1 MEKFFIE
8 NNIETTK
15 LVLFALT
22 TLLSLLPLTKILWNY
37 RRFFAYINCAIIGV
51 LVGIFITSEPVII
64 GFLFIFTQAYRVI
77 ISLRIAQNRINT
89 IQLRQ
94 ITLRSEAILLT
105 ATGAILIL
113 SKVEAAVNFVDAL
126 LCFAIVQLIVAVV
139 LYRQSAH
146 MFGITAAPTLHRHL
160 ADEELPTLTVA
171 IPARNET
178 SELTDC
184 LENILESNYP
194 KLEILVLDDCS
205 QDKTS
210 DIIRSFA
217 HRGVR
222 FLKGVPPPVPW
233 IAKTYAYQQ
242 LLDNSS
248 GDVLLFCGTDVRMDN
263 AFLRQLVEIMSKKK
277 LRMLSVLPKR
287 NDRVNGSYLLQPMRY
302 WRELAIPRTTHKSPP
317 VLSTCWI
324 IEKQHLEELGGFH
337 GLRQNIRPERAIALA
352 TKMHYL
358 FLRASNEL
366 TLFSVKSLE
375 AQWNTA
381 IRTRYPELHRRPET
395 IAFTTAWYFLF
406 LFGPVLTLLGGLS
419 TLNVAIIGLSATSS
433 LLLILTQLRVYKMI
447 TDRNELL
454 AALLLPYNVVLEIV
468 AINYSMWAYEFG
480 SVIWRGRNICL
491 PVVNIVPK
499 LPKT

>member
-1 MEKFFIE
+1 MEKFFAE
-8 NNIETTK
+8 SSLETTQ
-15 LVLFALT
+15 LILFATT
-22 TLLSLLPLTKILWNY
+22 TLLSLSPLTKVLWKY
-37 RRFFAYINCAIIGV
+37 RRFFAYINCVAIGM
-51 LVGIFITSEPVII
+51 LVGIFATAESAIF
-64 GFLFIFTQAYRVI
+64 GFLFLFIQAYRVI
-77 ISLRIAQNRINT
+77 ILLRIAQNRINSV
-89 IQLRQ
+89 QLRH
-94 ITLRSEAILLT
+94 ITKRSEAVLLS
-105 ATGAILIL
+105 ATGVILIL
-113 SKVEAAVNFVDAL
+113 SSIEAPVSLVDAL
-126 LCFAIVQLIVAVV
+126 LCLAIVQLIVGVV
-139 LYRQSAH
+139 LYRHSTHTLGAT
-146 MFGITAAPTLHRHL
+146 TAPSLRKHL
-160 ADEELPTLTVA
+160 ADDELPTLTVA

-178 SELTDC
+178 NELTDC

-222 FLKGVPPPVPW
+222 FLKGVPPPAPW
-233 IAKTYAYQQ
+233 VAKTYAYQQ

-248 GDVLLFCGTDVRMDN
+248 GDVLLFCGTDVRMDK
-263 AFLRQLVEIMSKKK
+263 AFLRQLVEIMTKNK
-277 LRMLSVLPKR
+277 LKMLSVLPKR
-287 NDRVNGSYLLQPMRY
+287 NDAVNGSYLLQPMRY
-302 WRELAIPRTTHKSPP
+302 WRELAIPRTIHKSPS

-324 IEKQHLEELGGFH
+324 VDKHHLEELGGFH

-352 TKMHYL
+352 TKMHYR
-358 FLRASNEL
+358 FLRASDDL
-366 TLFSVKSLE
+366 ALFSVKSLE

-419 TLNVAIIGLSATSS
+419 TLNGAIITLSAASS
-433 LLLILTQLRVYKMI
+433 LLLILTQVRVYKMI
-447 TDRNELL
+447 TDRKELF
-454 AALLLPYNVVLEIV
+454 AAFLLPYNVVLEII

-491 PVVNIVPK
+491 PVVDIVPK